1 MRTSRVASESFEFE
15 ALGGGRFA
23 IRGAFGFKTVTAILE
38 RSRQLFDEVAVIK
51 VDFSG
56 VSDADSAGLALLLE
70 WVSWARSARREMR
83 FFDIPS
89 QIQAVARIS
98 EVDEFLHTAESL
110 AAEPTPAAK

>member
-1 MRTSRVASESFEFE
+1 VASESFEFE

-23 IRGAFGFKTVTAILE
+23 IRGAFGFTTVTAILE
-38 RSRQLFDEVAVIK
+38 RSRQLFDDVTVIK

-83 FFDIPS
+83 FFEIPS
-89 QIQAVARIS
+89 QIRAVAEIS
-98 EVDEFLHTAESL
+98 EVDGILHAAESL
-110 AAEPTPAAK
+110 AAQPESLAK

>member
-1 MRTSRVASESFEFE
+1 MASESFEFE

-38 RSRQLFDEVAVIK
+38 RSRQLFDDVAVIK
-51 VDFSG
+51 LDFSG

-83 FFDIPS
+83 FFEIPS
-89 QIQAVARIS
+89 QIRAVAEIS
-98 EVDEFLHTAESL
+98 EVDEILHAAESL
-110 AAEPTPAAK
+110 TAQPESLAE

>member
-1 MRTSRVASESFEFE
+1 MTPQSFEFE

-23 IRGAFGFKTVTAILE
+23 IRGTFGFTTVTAILE
-38 RSRQLFDEVAVIK
+38 RSRQLFDDVAVIK

-56 VSDADSAGLALLLE
+56 VSDADSAGLALLLK

-89 QIQAVARIS
+89 QIRAVAQIS
-98 EVDEFLHTAESL
+98 EVDEMLHAAESL
-110 AAEPTPAAK
+110 IAQPAAPCS

>member
-1 MRTSRVASESFEFE
+1 MASESFEFE

-38 RSRQLFDEVAVIK
+38 RSRQLFDDVAVIK

-83 FFDIPS
+83 FFEIPS
-89 QIQAVARIS
+89 QIRAVAEIS
-98 EVDEFLHTAESL
+98 EVDGILHAAESL
-110 AAEPTPAAK
+110 AAQAESLAK

>member
-1 MRTSRVASESFEFE
+1 MASESFEFE

-38 RSRQLFDEVAVIK
+38 RSRQLFDDVAVIK
-51 VDFSG
+51 LDFSG

-83 FFDIPS
+83 FFAIPS
-89 QIQAVARIS
+89 QIRAVAEIS
-98 EVDEFLHTAESL
+98 EVDEILHAAESL
-110 AAEPTPAAK
+110 IAQPESLAE